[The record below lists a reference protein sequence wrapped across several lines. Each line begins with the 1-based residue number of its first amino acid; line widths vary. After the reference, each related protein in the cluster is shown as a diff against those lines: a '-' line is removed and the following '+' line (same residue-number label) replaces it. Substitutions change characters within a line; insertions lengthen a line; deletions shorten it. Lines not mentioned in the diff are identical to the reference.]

1 MKKFCIVVT
10 EYDPFD
16 GRTYTHSVIA
26 YQDANDSDI
35 LWYDSAYG
43 VEQIAYASDHPEM
56 VAC

>member
-16 GRTYTHSVIA
+16 GHAYTHSVIA
-26 YQDANDSDI
+26 YQDSDI

-43 VEQIAYASDHPEM
+43 VEQIAYVSEHPEM
-56 VAC
+56 IAC

>member
-16 GRTYTHSVIA
+16 GHTYTHSVIA
-26 YQDANDSDI
+26 YQDADI

-43 VEQIAYASDHPEM
+43 VEQIAYVSEHPEM